1 MTLTGIKKKKKIFPT
16 VKFQPTQNGKIRKI
30 SITLGGLTKANSGIP
45 SAVVLM
51 LSDPQQLLL
60 KTKRTNKKPNSC
72 LSSSKMLLYCI
83 CLKFQPVTKAKEN
96 RHKF

>member
-1 MTLTGIKKKKKIFPT
+1 MTLTGIKKKIFQT

-60 KTKRTNKKPNSC
+60 KTKE
-72 LSSSKMLLYCI
+72 
-83 CLKFQPVTKAKEN
+83 QTKSQIPAFPLQ
-96 RHKF
+96 RCYFIAFA